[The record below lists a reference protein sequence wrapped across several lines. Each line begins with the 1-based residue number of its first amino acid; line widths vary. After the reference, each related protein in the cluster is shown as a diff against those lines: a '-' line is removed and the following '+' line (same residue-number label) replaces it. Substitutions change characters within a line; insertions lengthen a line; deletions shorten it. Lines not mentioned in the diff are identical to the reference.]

1 MSRKTLIV
9 LLLLAALLVAVGA
22 WAFWPQLLWV
32 FNGFQTLDKDQLELW
47 EKRRDLVWPVL
58 AAVGLGIWGLV
69 RLLWTQAATEEKT
82 ASTQRAAEITYLK
95 TLLQERKL
103 PLVEHAYTAL
113 AGDYCADRQLLP
125 DDWMP
130 TLYRHQAREKQV
142 EPTAA
147 QGKPVHHND
156 LLQAFT
162 HYQRLVLL
170 GEPGAGKTFSLW
182 KIAADR
188 AHAAL
193 KDAKQPIPVVIP
205 LNKWTRQDQSLSA
218 FVLEQMKGL
227 APQFPMLYDTH
238 RLLPLLDALNEI
250 PFDQRDEKLPQVREW
265 LARDFPALLLTCRER
280 DYAGLLVQDMDRLM
294 VEPLNP
300 VGIHRFLHNY
310 FGFFAKQGRGNG
322 AETADAL
329 FWQLAGGDEMRQ
341 SWQRW
346 QNHKPD
352 WKTRLRN
359 FWKPYTQPTWENFWT
374 LREIP
379 KDWFWESRHWWDS
392 TRQTHLNNP
401 RSLLKLAENPYLLNL
416 ITVIYTGNQQQLPNS
431 RIGLFQQFVDALL
444 MREEQEKDKAQAKRQ
459 IPVRDVL
466 LDGLKQ
472 LAWQLQDRGGLHKQV
487 GQNEVR
493 TTMPRAEVEDCI
505 MPLALLDFAHAASL
519 LELTSDSVR
528 FSHQLLQEFF
538 TAQHF
543 AEKRRDGLKASS
555 LWQKEKWWEAN
566 GWEEAAKLAAE
577 YEADPKPFLQWL
589 AEGQP
594 KLAAE
599 IAREQG
605 LLDDTLFVEFRAQ
618 WQNAITDIEHYPN
631 PHERHAISTVLA
643 WLDWDDR
650 PGIGLDAN
658 GLPDIDW
665 VEIDG
670 YQMSRYPVT
679 NAQFRAFEQAG
690 GYETDEWWE
699 GLQKPDAKP
708 NHWKTESNCPVERV
722 SWYDAVAFCRWL
734 SVQTG
739 KTVRLPTKQ
748 EWENAARGA
757 DGREYPWGD
766 AYKTGYANINETL
779 VYDKVGEYFLQETS
793 AVGVYPNGQSPYG
806 LLDMSGNV
814 WEWCSNRYDKPE
826 VIEPDL
832 SGPYRVLRGGGS
844 WDYSARYARSAY
856 RSHSTPDDRYYDIGF
871 RLALGQ
877 D

>member
-1 MSRKTLIV
+1 MSRKWLIV
-9 LLLLAALLVAVGA
+9 LLLLLIACVAAVIWHFLPEIKQVISAWYTLLTSNGDTLDTGEKRFSIMGNTLALLTALLLLVAMPLRFLKP
-22 WAFWPQLLWV
+22 WL
-32 FNGFQTLDKDQLELW
+32 NRQTSSESLFESLS
-47 EKRRDLVWPVL
+47 
-58 AAVGLGIWGLV
+58 
-69 RLLWTQAATEEKT
+69 T
-82 ASTQRAAEITYLK
+82 ASRMAEITYLK

-130 TLYRHQAREKQV
+130 TLYRHQAREKQA

-147 QGKPVHHND
+147 QGKPVHHKD
-156 LLQAFT
+156 LLQAFK

-193 KDAKQPIPVVIP
+193 SDAKQPIPVVIP
-205 LNKWTRQDQSLSA
+205 LNKWTAENQSLSD

-227 APQFPMLYDTH
+227 APQFQALYEAH

-250 PFDQRDEKLPQVREW
+250 PFDQRDKKLPQVREW
-265 LARDFPALLLTCRER
+265 LARDFPSLLLTCRER
-280 DYAGLLVQDMDRLM
+280 DYAGLLVQDMDRLT

-300 VGIHRFLHNY
+300 LGIHRFLHNY

-329 FWQLAGGDEMRQ
+329 FWQLAGGDEMHQ
-341 SWQRW
+341 AWQRW
-346 QNHKPD
+346 QSHRPD

-359 FWKPYTQPTWENFWT
+359 FWMPYTDPAWGSFWMLKT
-374 LREIP
+374 KP
-379 KDWFWESRHWWDS
+379 DGWFWNGYWGDS
-392 TRQTHLNNP
+392 TRQEHLNNP

-444 MREEQEKDKAQAKRQ
+444 AREEQEKDKAQAKRQ
-459 IPVRDVL
+459 IPPRGAL

-472 LAWQLQDRGGLHKQV
+472 LAWQLQNRGGLHKQDV
-487 GQNEVR
+487 QNEVR
-493 TTMPRAEVEDCI
+493 TTMPRAEVEDAI

-538 TAQHF
+538 TAQRF
-543 AEKRRDGLKASS
+543 GEERLNGLQASS

-577 YEADPKPFLQWL
+577 YEANPRDFLQWL

-605 LLDDTLFVEFRAQ
+605 LLDDVLFAEFRTQ

-631 PHERHAISTVLA
+631 PHERHSISTVLA
-643 WLDWDDR
+643 WLDWDNR
-650 PGIGLDAN
+650 LGIGMDAS
-658 GLPDIDW
+658 GFPEIDW
-665 VEIDG
+665 VEIPAGEFIYQDG
-670 YQMSRYPVT
+670 ERLTLPTYRMSRYPVT
-679 NAQFRAFEQAG
+679 NAQFQAFVIDG
-690 GYETDEWWE
+690 GYDTDEWWYE
-699 GLQKPDAKP
+699 LEKPRSLP
-708 NHWKTESNCPVERV
+708 SHSWTESNRPVENV
-722 SWYDAVAFCRWL
+722 DWYESIAFCRWL
-734 SVQTG
+734 SSKTG
-739 KTVRLPTKQ
+739 QRLSLPSMQ
-748 EWENAARGA
+748 QWEKSARGA

-766 AYKTGYANINETL
+766 GYKTGYANIDEAAR
-779 VYDKVGEYFLQETS
+779 YSGSKVGVFSLAESS
-793 AVGVYPNGQSPYG
+793 AVGIYPQGRSPYG
-806 LLDMSGNV
+806 LMDMTGNV
-814 WEWCSNRYDKPE
+814 MEWCLEKRDWRDITFDAVDISN
-826 VIEPDL
+826 
-832 SGPYRVLRGGGS
+832 
-844 WDYSARYARSAY
+844 
-856 RSHSTPDDRYYDIGF
+856 
-871 RLALGQ
+871 
-877 D
+877 